1 MLVLSRQVGEQI
13 KIGENIVVIVS
24 RIAGNRVMLA
34 VDAPRDVHIVRG
46 ELKPL
51 PPEERGRSGK
61 KRKEDKPISVPVA
74 PAIDVENRIDI
85 TSQGVSYLTRRAR

>member
-1 MLVLSRQVGEQI
+1 MLVLSRQAGEQI
-13 KIGENIVVIVS
+13 KIGDNITVIVS

-51 PPEERGRSGK
+51 TPEEIGARARQPAEPL
-61 KRKEDKPISVPVA
+61 RVPVA
-74 PAIDVENRIDI
+74 PAPGVEDQIELTPD
-85 TSQGVSYLTRRAR
+85 GLSYLARRAR